1 MCRANLVSLEFNYQ
15 DNGMHETR
23 SIAQHHATTGAAA
36 RERMNQQRLVVQA
49 AQQAAEEARRLAA
62 GEAEQA
68 EQVMSDDIS
77 MRDRSL
83 SRAGTPSLWPPASP
97 LRSRG
102 PNQQEVYVAGQ
113 EIPRGWVL
121 DIDRT
126 DPGSQV
132 LKRIDG
138 LFYAA
143 RGKQNFLLAFPNRS
157 DNPQNQRFECKELED
172 TAKFPVEKRTQW
184 LADHGEIYSEK
195 APVSSL
201 RGRSWREL
209 NIRAV
214 AYVRQSINVRGPPGG
229 HEIRLPKVHAVT
241 VVEVANRGQIMFY
254 DLSALVTKFGDEVVR
269 PRIDEHIRK
278 TGQLAPLTP
287 PPGRRGREYSWV
299 PLSRYVI

>member
-1 MCRANLVSLEFNYQ
+1 MCRANLVGLEFNYQ

-201 RGRSWREL
+201 RGRSWRE
-209 NIRAV
+209 
-214 AYVRQSINVRGPPGG
+214 
-229 HEIRLPKVHAVT
+229 PKVHAVT

-287 PPGRRGREYSWV
+287 PLGRRGREYSWV